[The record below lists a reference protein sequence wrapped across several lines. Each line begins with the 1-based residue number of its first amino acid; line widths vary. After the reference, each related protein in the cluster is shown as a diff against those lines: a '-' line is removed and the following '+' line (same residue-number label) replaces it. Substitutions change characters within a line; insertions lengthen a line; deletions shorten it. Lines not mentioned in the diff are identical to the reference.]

1 MKISVL
7 SRIIKKMY
15 GSHNRLA
22 QINIGRLIRKFL
34 DTVSVEEKKIEKYGR
49 SSRSQKILV
58 PFVKMLLKTM
68 KCSYT
73 NFT

>member
-1 MKISVL
+1 MKTSVL

-22 QINIGRLIRKFL
+22 QINIGRLIKKFL
-34 DTVSVEEKKIEKYGR
+34 DTVSVEEKYGR